1 MAKMIISNP
10 ETQRSYEY
18 SVTDKMDVLV
28 GAKIGDTIDGSTLGL
43 KGYKIKITGGSDKD
57 GFPMRRDISGTG
69 KKRVLITKGPGF
81 NPRRKGIRKRKTV
94 RGNTISDA
102 IIQINARVVEQ
113 GKKPLEELIGGDK
126 DRKE

>member
-10 ETQRSYEY
+10 EAQRSYEY

-81 NPRRKGIRKRKTV
+81 NPKRKGIRKRKTV